1 MIIGIVFIY
10 SGLEKIVS
18 TADFAAS
25 VQNYRIVPIELT
37 NLVGIILP
45 WLEFYCGLFLII
57 GIFKQASAAILST
70 LLLLFI
76 FILFSALIR
85 GLDIECGCF
94 GSGAN
99 VSWFRIIEDIV
110 LLTMSLHLLF
120 NPSMIA
126 TVEKYLFKSS
136 KHIS

>member
-1 MIIGIVFIY
+1 MIIGVIFIY
-10 SGLEKIVS
+10 SGLEKIIS

-25 VQNYRIVPIELT
+25 VQNYRIVPVELT

-57 GIFKQASAAILST
+57 GIFKQASAAIIFT
-70 LLLLFI
+70 LLLIFI
-76 FILFSALIR
+76 FILLSALIR

-99 VSWFRIIEDIV
+99 VSWFRIIEDII
-110 LLTMSLHLLF
+110 LLLMSLHLF
-120 NPSMIA
+120 FYPSKIV
-126 TVEKYLFKSS
+126 TGEKFLFKSAKLVS
-136 KHIS
+136 

>member
-1 MIIGIVFIY
+1 M
-10 SGLEKIVS
+10 
-18 TADFAAS
+18 
-25 VQNYRIVPIELT
+25 
-37 NLVGIILP
+37 ILP

-57 GIFKQASAAILST
+57 GIFRQASAAILST

-99 VSWFRIIEDIV
+99 VSWLRIIEDIV
-110 LLTMSLHLLF
+110 LLAMSLHQF
-120 NPSMIA
+120 FHPSKIA
-126 TVEKYLFKSS
+126 TLEKYLIKSR
-136 KHIS
+136 